1 MKTRTILALASLAGV
16 ALAGAATTQA
26 SAGLVTRCIG
36 TAGAVTVPGDLVVPA
51 GKACVLEGT
60 TVEGKV
66 TVSAGADLV
75 VTDGTFKGTV
85 IVAENGYLDAYN
97 TAVTGKITSR
107 GGYGTTFGGGTTLGA
122 GYAGQAP
129 VDTSIVPFAYF
140 EATKVT
146 KNISSASGEL
156 YLGSSQVAG
165 SVAGDGT
172 VYTDVIDS
180 TLTGTFSVKGSVDGS
195 VVCGSEIDGN
205 ATWDGNGAV
214 QVGGGGLIDDCSD
227 VNYFGGNV
235 AISNN
240 TGGVAVNGNIIR
252 GNLGGD
258 GNAPAP
264 TGADNRVRGT
274 LSGQFT
280 DLQPPAAARRAAPE
294 DRAADLQ
301 AKGAERKAAAVAEG
315 EAAGSA
321 GL

>member
-1 MKTRTILALASLAGV
+1 MKSRTILALASLAGV
-16 ALAGAATTQA
+16 ALAGAVTTQA
-26 SAGLVTRCIG
+26 SADLVTRCIG
-36 TAGAVTVPGDLVVPA
+36 TGGAVTVPGDLVVPA
-51 GKACVLEGT
+51 GKSCVLEGT

-66 TVSAGADLV
+66 TVQAGADLV
-75 VTDGTFKGTV
+75 VTDGVFKGAV

-97 TAVTGKITSR
+97 TAVTGKVTSR
-107 GGYGTTFGGGTTLGA
+107 GGYGTTFNGGTSLAA
-122 GYAGQAP
+122 GYAGLAP
-129 VDTSIVPFAYF
+129 ADASIVPFAYF
-140 EATKVT
+140 EATSVT
-146 KNISSASGEL
+146 KNVQSASGEL
-156 YLGSSQVAG
+156 YLGGSTVAG
-165 SVAGDGT
+165 SVVGDGT
-172 VYTDVIDS
+172 VYTDVLDS
-180 TLTGTFSVKGSVDGS
+180 TLTGTFTVKGNVDGS

-205 ATWDGNGAV
+205 AILDGNGAV
-214 QVGGGGLIDDCSD
+214 QVGGGNLIDDCSD

-235 AISNN
+235 AIANN

-280 DLQPPAAARRAAPE
+280 DLQPAAAARRAAPE
-294 DRAADLQ
+294 DRLVDL
-301 AKGAERKAAAVAEG
+301 KEKVAERKAAAVAEG